1 MNDEKS
7 KDSRESIQ
15 KMPHWY
21 QLNYFWMVNGW
32 LNKQWPML
40 YATDIDIDTDEN
52 KLDSKNDSFGSGVI
66 CEQPLNDVIF
76 FLDFYSF
83 LCM

>member
-1 MNDEKS
+1 
-7 KDSRESIQ
+7 
-15 KMPHWY
+15 
-21 QLNYFWMVNGW
+21 
-32 LNKQWPML
+32 ML